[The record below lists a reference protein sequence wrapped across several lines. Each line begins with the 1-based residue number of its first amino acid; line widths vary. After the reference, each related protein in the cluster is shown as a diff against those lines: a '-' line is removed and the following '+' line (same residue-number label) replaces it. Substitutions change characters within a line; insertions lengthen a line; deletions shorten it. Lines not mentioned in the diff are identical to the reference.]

1 MNRPR
6 FRRRLVP
13 ASAPGHRAA
22 VAVVM
27 PAPQP
32 GEWELFRPAPP
43 AEGAA
48 PPLARHGAAP
58 GTRQVFAT
66 LEALAANLEEVE
78 PLVLTLP
85 LEMGLI
91 QRLSLPPAEPGE
103 LREMALIQ
111 LEKILPYAV
120 DGVGVAI
127 QEVARTA
134 TEVIVAVETVAH
146 DRLLAL
152 CQPLIAR
159 GCYPARTMFHAVAT
173 ASTAPAGESSALLYR
188 AAGRYVLGVCEGGRL
203 SFAQGLGA
211 QTPEELS
218 AELPAV
224 LLGAELEGVPTN
236 LSLLRLDERAAD
248 AREVLRAALG
258 IPVETFDAEAAAS
271 RAGAAGAWDSGDLSP
286 PGWRAERVRGEKL
299 ARLRRRIVVGVGIY
313 LGLLLLGFVALGA
326 MRLRVGW
333 QRARL
338 EKLRPQAA
346 YSQQADARWQVFAPA
361 VDPARS
367 VAETF
372 FQVYQCLPTDG
383 SVLLTAYDQTLDRIE
398 LQGEAQQPSQ
408 ADDFIVKLK
417 ARPELRIYRF
427 EAEPPAILP
436 GGHTRF
442 RITGTL
448 PSAGAAPR

>member
-13 ASAPGHRAA
+13 APVAGPRAA

-32 GEWELFRPAPP
+32 GEWELFRPLVAP
-43 AEGAA
+43 EGAD
-48 PPLARHGAAP
+48 PLPARPGEFP

-66 LEALAANLEEVE
+66 LEALAANLAEAE
-78 PLVLTLP
+78 PTVLTLP

-91 QRLSLPPAEPGE
+91 QRLALPPAEPAE

-120 DGVGVAI
+120 ESVGVAL
-127 QEVARTA
+127 QQVAQTEAEV
-134 TEVIVAVETVAH
+134 VVAVETVPH

-159 GCYPARTMFHAVAT
+159 GCYPVRTMFHAVAV
-173 ASTAPAGESSALLYR
+173 ASTAPAGECSALLYR
-188 AAGRYVLGVCEGGRL
+188 AAGRYVLGVCEDGRL
-203 SFAQGLGA
+203 SFAQGLGS
-211 QTPEELS
+211 QTPEELA

-236 LSLLRLDERAAD
+236 LSLLRLDQRAAD
-248 AREVLRAALG
+248 TREVLRAALG
-258 IPVETFDAEAAAS
+258 VPVETFDAEAAAA
-271 RAGAAGAWDSGDLSP
+271 RAGAAGARDSGDLSP
-286 PGWRAERVRGEKL
+286 PGWRAERVRGERF
-299 ARLRRRIVVGVGIY
+299 ARLRRRVLVGVGIY
-313 LGLLLLGFVALGA
+313 LGLLLLGFVALGV

-333 QRARL
+333 QHARL

-346 YSQQADARWQVFAPA
+346 YSREADARWQVLAPA

-367 VAETF
+367 VAETC
-372 FQVYQCLPTDG
+372 FQVWQCLPTDG
-383 SVLLTAYDQTLDRIE
+383 SVLLTAYDQTLDRVE
-398 LQGEAQQPSQ
+398 LQGEAPGPSQ
-408 ADDFIVKLK
+408 ADDFVVKLK
-417 ARPELRIYRF
+417 ARPELRAYHF
-427 EAEPPAILP
+427 DAEPPAILP
-436 GGHTRF
+436 NGHARF
-442 RITGTL
+442 RVSGTL
-448 PSAGAAPR
+448 PSAAPGSR